1 MPCKRW
7 QRIKNERTFVMEVL
21 ALLIV
26 LLILYLQNRKITELN
41 KRVQA
46 LETDLTEM
54 GYRFK
59 ETCLDSYLVR
69 QALMGQPVDQSEI
82 DQIKHASRQV
92 FPVRAVDL
100 MPAYSGAA
108 LGAKLKE
115 LEQAWINSGFSLTKS
130 QLCDG

>member
-46 LETDLTEM
+46 LETDLTE
-54 GYRFK
+54 YWK
-59 ETCLDSYLVR
+59 
-69 QALMGQPVDQSEI
+69 EI
-82 DQIKHASRQV
+82 DGK
-92 FPVRAVDL
+92 
-100 MPAYSGAA
+100 
-108 LGAKLKE
+108 
-115 LEQAWINSGFSLTKS
+115 
-130 QLCDG
+130 